1 MNKIF
6 VYTNGRYTRLRLYG
20 MSIHFYKTKI
30 IIFENM
36 LQEKLLFSKI
46 RISLILSAFLAYQ
59 INL

>member
-6 VYTNGRYTRLRLYG
+6 VYTNGRYTHLRLYG

-46 RISLILSAFLAYQ
+46 RILLILSAFLAYQ